1 MVKIRLKVKNGGPE
15 DVRLSRWFS
24 EQIAEDPSKRP
35 KLLLF
40 SSDTMMSGE
49 PIAELEIV
57 GHWMDSTGKGLT
69 ISTEDPNTMELLG
82 EDRVASL
89 LRGRKA

>member
-15 DVRLSRWFS
+15 DSRLSRWFS
-24 EQIAEDPSKRP
+24 ERISEDPTKRP

-49 PIAELEIV
+49 SIAELEIV
-57 GHWMDSTGKGLT
+57 GHWMNSTGKGLT
-69 ISTEDPNTMELLG
+69 ISTEDPNTMDLLG
-82 EDRVASL
+82 EERVAKL
-89 LRGRKA
+89 LRGQKG